1 MIAVQYLTTMW
12 VVAPSGAGN
21 RNRGVTVARP
31 TAYLFCRYSILD
43 DEDPITPD
51 EEWAMLNE
59 IKGQP
64 IAYRTREPSPD
75 DYDTFLMRPRRK
87 QYAGFTVHTWVVAR
101 DIRERERSRHD
112 KRADDVVNDMVPTEE
127 IRHTKF
133 IAIPRLGVFAVD
145 DSISDRTLGAKSAVS
160 RFTAVIEQNVL
171 DTEVVVNFAGTP
183 DDAQRA
189 LETWTLD
196 QFSFTVRPFN
206 PTPRKLGEQI
216 HELMIAD
223 GVGKLTAIAT
233 PVHGA
238 DMKDSH
244 EGLIAEAKGLTEEGY
259 GQYGAI
265 GTTPDGLKAS
275 LSKPKFTMD
284 KEKNKLA
291 QAQNRTLKVY
301 IPKGNNAE
309 EDEEAII
316 RALLDL
322 YG

>member
-1 MIAVQYLTTMW
+1 MARAV
-12 VVAPSGAGN
+12 P
-21 RNRGVTVARP
+21 
-31 TAYLFCRYSILD
+31 YLFCRYVILD
-43 DEDPITPD
+43 DEDPITPE
-51 EEWAMLNE
+51 EEWSMLNE

-64 IAYRTREPSPD
+64 IAYRVSDPKPD
-75 DYDTFLMRPRRK
+75 DFDTFLMRPRRK
-87 QYAGFTVHTWVVAR
+87 QHAGNTVHTWVVAR

-112 KRADDVVNDMVPTEE
+112 KRADDVIDDLVSTEE
-127 IRHTKF
+127 IKHTKF

-160 RFTAVIEQNVL
+160 RFVAIIEQNVA
-171 DTEVVVNFAGTP
+171 DSEVRVNFAGTP
-183 DDAQRA
+183 GDAQKA

-223 GVGKLTAIAT
+223 HVGKLTAIAT
-233 PVHGA
+233 PLEGK

-244 EGLIAEAKGLTEEGY
+244 EGLIAEAKGLTEAGY
-259 GQYGAI
+259 GQYGAT
-265 GTTPDGLKAS
+265 GTTPDGLRAS
-275 LSKPKFTMD
+275 ISKPKFTMD
-284 KEKNKLA
+284 KEKNKQA

-301 IPKGNNAE
+301 IPKGNNVE
-309 EDEEAII
+309 EDEAALIK
-316 RALLDL
+316 ALLDL